1 MAKIGLNNFRY
12 GLLTENSDGTA
23 SYAGAHKPAKAV
35 SCSVS
40 ITNNSATL
48 YADDVLAE
56 SDTSFQSGT
65 VTIGID
71 DEDIEVMATLLG
83 HTCTNGELVR
93 NSNDVAPYVGF
104 GRIVGKLVNG
114 VKKYKVEFLHK
125 VKFSEP
131 SEENQTKGESM
142 EFTTGTLEGIIHQLA
157 NGDWSKAKT
166 FTSKDD
172 AITYLESLLNSATIA
187 ETFEGD
193 GTTTSFTLAHTPLEI
208 NSVLVNGAKTTA
220 YTTSGTTL
228 TFTTAPADDAAIYI
242 SYSYMVT
249 TA

>member
-12 GLLTENSDGTA
+12 GLLTENPDGTA

-40 ITNNSATL
+40 ITSNSATL

-65 VTIGID
+65 VTIGLD
-71 DEDIEVMATLLG
+71 DDDLAVQATLLG
-83 HTCTNGELVR
+83 HAYEDGEIIR
-93 NSNDVAPYVGF
+93 NSNDTAPYVGF
-104 GRIVGKLVNG
+104 GRIVSKMVNG

-142 EFTTGTLEGIIHQLA
+142 EFSTGTLEGVVHQLE

-172 AITYLESLLNSATIA
+172 ALTYLESLLDSATII
-187 ETFEGD
+187 ETF
-193 GTTTSFTLAHTPLEI
+193 TSSGATVTLAHTPLEI
-208 NSVLVNGAKTTA
+208 NSVLVNGVKTTA
-220 YTTSGTTL
+220 YTVSGTTL
-228 TFTTAPADDAAIYI
+228 TFDSAPTSGSAIYV
-242 SYSYMVT
+242 SYSYKLT
-249 TA
+249 T

>member
-12 GLLTENSDGTA
+12 GLLTENPDGTA
-23 SYAGAHKPAKAV
+23 SYGGAHKPAKAV

-40 ITNNSATL
+40 ITSNSATL

-65 VTIGID
+65 VTIGLD
-71 DEDIEVMATLLG
+71 DDDLAVQATLLG
-83 HTCTNGELVR
+83 HTFEDGEIIR
-93 NSNDVAPYVGF
+93 NSNDTAPYVGF
-104 GRIVGKLVNG
+104 GRIVSKMVNG

-142 EFTTGTLEGIIHQLA
+142 EFSTGTLEGVVHQLE

-166 FTSKDD
+166 FTVKDD
-172 AITYLESLLNSATIA
+172 AIAYLESLLESATA
-187 ETFEGD
+187 VETF
-193 GTTTSFTLAHTPLEI
+193 TSSGATVTLAHTPLEV
-208 NSVLVNGAKTTA
+208 NTVLVNGVKTTA
-220 YTTSGTTL
+220 YTVSGTTL
-228 TFTTAPADDAAIYI
+228 TFDSAPTNGSAIYV
-242 SYSYMVT
+242 SYSYKAT
-249 TA
+249 T

>member
-12 GLLTENSDGTA
+12 GLLTENPDGTA
-23 SYAGAHKPAKAV
+23 SYGGAHKPAKAV

-40 ITNNSATL
+40 ITSNSATL

-65 VTIGID
+65 VTIGLD
-71 DEDIEVMATLLG
+71 DDDLEVQATLLG
-83 HTCTNGELVR
+83 HAYEDGEIIR
-93 NSNDVAPYVGF
+93 NSNDTAPYVGF
-104 GRIVGKLVNG
+104 GRIVSKMVNG

-142 EFTTGTLEGIIHQLA
+142 EFSTGTLEGVVHQLE

-172 AITYLESLLNSATIA
+172 ALTYLESLLDSATAI
-187 ETFEGD
+187 ETFSSSGA
-193 GTTTSFTLAHTPLEI
+193 TVTLAHTPLEI
-208 NSVLVNGAKTTA
+208 NSVLVNGVKTTA
-220 YTTSGTTL
+220 YTISGTTL
-228 TFTTAPADDAAIYI
+228 TFDSAPTTGSAIYV
-242 SYSYMVT
+242 SYSYKIT
-249 TA
+249 T

>member
-12 GLLTENSDGTA
+12 GLLTENPDGTA
-23 SYAGAHKPAKAV
+23 SYGGAHKPAKAV

-40 ITNNSATL
+40 ITSNSATL

-65 VTIGID
+65 VTIGVD
-71 DEDIEVMATLLG
+71 DDDLEVQATLLG
-83 HTCTNGELVR
+83 HAYEDGEIIR
-93 NSNDVAPYVGF
+93 NSNDTAPYVGF
-104 GRIVGKLVNG
+104 GRIVSKMVNG

-142 EFTTGTLEGIIHQLA
+142 EFSTGTLEGVVHQLE

-166 FTSKDD
+166 FTSKDY
-172 AITYLESLLNSATIA
+172 ALTYLESLLDSATII
-187 ETFEGD
+187 ETF
-193 GTTTSFTLAHTPLEI
+193 TSSGATVTLAHTPLEI
-208 NSVLVNGAKTTA
+208 NSVLVNGVKTTA
-220 YTTSGTTL
+220 YTVSGTTL
-228 TFTTAPADDAAIYI
+228 TFDSAPTSGSAIYV
-242 SYSYMVT
+242 SYSYKI

>member
-12 GLLTENSDGTA
+12 GLLTENPDGTA

-40 ITNNSATL
+40 ITSNSATL

-65 VTIGID
+65 VTIGLD
-71 DEDIEVMATLLG
+71 DDDLAVQATLLG
-83 HTCTNGELVR
+83 HAYEDGEIIR
-93 NSNDVAPYVGF
+93 NSNDTAPYVGF
-104 GRIVGKLVNG
+104 GRIVSKMVNG

-142 EFTTGTLEGIIHQLA
+142 EFSTGTLEGVVHQLE

-166 FTSKDD
+166 FTDKAA
-172 AITYLESLLNSATIA
+172 AIAYLEALLDSATA
-187 ETFEGD
+187 VETFTSD
-193 GTTTSFTLAHTPLEI
+193 GSTSITLAHAPLEV
-208 NSVLVNGAKTTA
+208 NSVLVNGVKNTA
-220 YTTSGTTL
+220 YTVSGTKL
-228 TFTTAPADDAAIYI
+228 TFTSAPASGAAIYV
-242 SYSYMVT
+242 SYSYKVSST
-249 TA
+249 

>member
-12 GLLTENSDGTA
+12 GLLTENPDGTA
-23 SYAGAHKPAKAV
+23 SYGGAHKPAKAV

-40 ITNNSATL
+40 ITSNSATL

-65 VTIGID
+65 VTIGVD
-71 DEDIEVMATLLG
+71 DDDLEVQATLLG
-83 HTCTNGELVR
+83 HAYEDGEIIR
-93 NSNDVAPYVGF
+93 NSNDTAPYVGF
-104 GRIVGKLVNG
+104 GRIVSKMVNG

-142 EFTTGTLEGIIHQLA
+142 EFSTGTLEGVVHQLE

-172 AITYLESLLNSATIA
+172 ALTYLESLLDSATII
-187 ETFEGD
+187 ETF
-193 GTTTSFTLAHTPLEI
+193 TSSGATVTLAHTPLEI
-208 NSVLVNGAKTTA
+208 NSVLVNGVKTTA
-220 YTTSGTTL
+220 YTVSGTTL
-228 TFTTAPADDAAIYI
+228 TFDSAPTSGSAIYV
-242 SYSYMVT
+242 SYSYKIT
-249 TA
+249 T

>member
-12 GLLTENSDGTA
+12 GLLTENPDGTA
-23 SYAGAHKPAKAV
+23 SYGGAHKPAKAV

-40 ITNNSATL
+40 ITSNSATL

-65 VTIGID
+65 VTIGLD
-71 DEDIEVMATLLG
+71 DDDLEVQATLLG
-83 HTCTNGELVR
+83 HAYEDGEIVR
-93 NSNDVAPYVGF
+93 NSNDTAPYVGF
-104 GRIVGKLVNG
+104 GRIVSKMVNG

-142 EFTTGTLEGIIHQLA
+142 EFSTGTLEGVVHQLE

-172 AITYLESLLNSATIA
+172 ALTYLESLLDSATVI
-187 ETFEGD
+187 ETF
-193 GTTTSFTLAHTPLEI
+193 TSSGATVTLAHTPLEI
-208 NSVLVNGAKTTA
+208 NSVLVNGVKTTA
-220 YTTSGTTL
+220 YTVSGTTL
-228 TFTTAPADDAAIYI
+228 TFDSAPTTGSAIYV
-242 SYSYMVT
+242 SYSYKIT
-249 TA
+249 T

>member
-12 GLLTENSDGTA
+12 GLLTENPDGTA

-40 ITNNSATL
+40 ITSNSATL

-65 VTIGID
+65 VTIGLD
-71 DEDIEVMATLLG
+71 DDDLAVQATLLG
-83 HTCTNGELVR
+83 HTFEDGEIIR
-93 NSNDVAPYVGF
+93 NSNDTAPYVGF
-104 GRIVGKLVNG
+104 GRIVSKIVNG
-114 VKKYKVEFLHK
+114 AKKYKVEFLHK

-142 EFTTGTLEGIIHQLA
+142 EFSTGTLEGVVHQLE

-166 FTSKDD
+166 FTSNDD
-172 AITYLESLLNSATIA
+172 AIAYLESLLDSATA
-187 ETFEGD
+187 VETF
-193 GTTTSFTLAHTPLEI
+193 TSSGATVTLAHTPLEV
-208 NSVLVNGAKTTA
+208 NTVLVNGVKTTA
-220 YTTSGTTL
+220 YTVSGTTL
-228 TFTTAPADDAAIYI
+228 TFDSAPTKGSAIYG
-242 SYSYMVT
+242 SYSYKAT
-249 TA
+249 T

>member
-12 GLLTENSDGTA
+12 GLLTENPDGTA

-40 ITNNSATL
+40 ITSNSATL

-65 VTIGID
+65 VTIGLD
-71 DEDIEVMATLLG
+71 DDDLAVQATLLG
-83 HTCTNGELVR
+83 HTFEDGEIIR
-93 NSNDVAPYVGF
+93 NSNDTAPYVGF
-104 GRIVGKLVNG
+104 GRIVSKIVNG
-114 VKKYKVEFLHK
+114 AKKYKVEFLHK

-142 EFTTGTLEGIIHQLA
+142 EFSTGTLEGVVHQLE

-166 FTSKDD
+166 FTSNDD
-172 AITYLESLLNSATIA
+172 AIAYLESLLDSATA
-187 ETFEGD
+187 VETF
-193 GTTTSFTLAHTPLEI
+193 TSSGATVTLAHTPLEV
-208 NSVLVNGAKTTA
+208 NTVLVNGVKTTA
-220 YTTSGTTL
+220 YTVSGTTL
-228 TFTTAPADDAAIYI
+228 TFDSAPTKGSAIYV
-242 SYSYMVT
+242 SYSYKAT
-249 TA
+249 T

>member
-12 GLLTENSDGTA
+12 GLLTENPDGTA
-23 SYAGAHKPAKAV
+23 SYGGAHKPAKAV

-40 ITNNSATL
+40 ITSNSATL

-65 VTIGID
+65 VTIGLD
-71 DEDIEVMATLLG
+71 DDDLEVQATLLG
-83 HTCTNGELVR
+83 HAYEDGEIVR
-93 NSNDVAPYVGF
+93 NSNDTAPYVGF
-104 GRIVGKLVNG
+104 GRIVSKMVNG

-142 EFTTGTLEGIIHQLA
+142 EFSTGTLEGVVHQLE

-172 AITYLESLLNSATIA
+172 ALTYLESLLDSATII
-187 ETFEGD
+187 ETF
-193 GTTTSFTLAHTPLEI
+193 TSSGATVTLAHTPLEI
-208 NSVLVNGAKTTA
+208 NSVLVNGVKTTA
-220 YTTSGTTL
+220 YTVSGTTL
-228 TFTTAPADDAAIYI
+228 TFDSAPTSGSAIYV
-242 SYSYMVT
+242 SYSYKIT
-249 TA
+249 T

>member
-12 GLLTENSDGTA
+12 GLLTESPDGTA
-23 SYAGAHKPAKAV
+23 SYGGAHKPAKAV

-40 ITNNSATL
+40 ITSNSATL

-65 VTIGID
+65 VTIGLD
-71 DEDIEVMATLLG
+71 DDDLEVQATLLG
-83 HTCTNGELVR
+83 HTYEDGEIIR
-93 NSNDVAPYVGF
+93 NSNDTAPYVGF
-104 GRIVGKLVNG
+104 GRIVSKMVNG

-142 EFTTGTLEGIIHQLA
+142 EFSTGTLEGVVHQLE

-172 AITYLESLLNSATIA
+172 ALTYLESLLDSATAI
-187 ETFEGD
+187 ETFSSSGA
-193 GTTTSFTLAHTPLEI
+193 TVTLAHTPLEI
-208 NSVLVNGAKTTA
+208 NSVLVNGVKTTA
-220 YTTSGTTL
+220 YTISGTTL
-228 TFTTAPADDAAIYI
+228 TFDSAPTTGSAIYV
-242 SYSYMVT
+242 SYSYKIT
-249 TA
+249 T

>member
-12 GLLTENSDGTA
+12 GLLTENPDGTA

-40 ITNNSATL
+40 ITSNSATL

-65 VTIGID
+65 VTIGLD
-71 DEDIEVMATLLG
+71 DDDLAVQATLLG
-83 HTCTNGELVR
+83 HTFEDGEIIR
-93 NSNDVAPYVGF
+93 NSNDTAPYVGF
-104 GRIVGKLVNG
+104 GRIVSKIVNG

-142 EFTTGTLEGIIHQLA
+142 EFSTGTLEGVVHQLE

-172 AITYLESLLNSATIA
+172 AIAYLESLLESATA
-187 ETFEGD
+187 VETF
-193 GTTTSFTLAHTPLEI
+193 TSSGASVTLSHTPLEV
-208 NSVLVNGAKTTA
+208 NTVLVNGVKTTA
-220 YTTSGTTL
+220 YTVSGTTL
-228 TFTTAPADDAAIYI
+228 TFDSAPTTGSAIYV
-242 SYSYMVT
+242 SYSYKAT
-249 TA
+249 T

>member
-12 GLLTENSDGTA
+12 GLLTENPDGTA
-23 SYAGAHKPAKAV
+23 SYGGAHKPAKAV

-40 ITNNSATL
+40 ITSNSATL

-65 VTIGID
+65 VTIGVD
-71 DEDIEVMATLLG
+71 DDDLEVQATLLG
-83 HTCTNGELVR
+83 HAYEDGEIIR
-93 NSNDVAPYVGF
+93 NSNDTAPYVGF
-104 GRIVGKLVNG
+104 GRIVSKMVNG

-142 EFTTGTLEGIIHQLA
+142 EFSTGTLEGVVHQLE

-172 AITYLESLLNSATIA
+172 ALTYLESLLDSATAI
-187 ETFEGD
+187 ETF
-193 GTTTSFTLAHTPLEI
+193 TSSGATVTLAHTPLEI
-208 NSVLVNGAKTTA
+208 NSVLVNGVKTTA
-220 YTTSGTTL
+220 YTVSGTTL
-228 TFTTAPADDAAIYI
+228 TFDSAPTSGSAIYV
-242 SYSYMVT
+242 SYSYKIT
-249 TA
+249 T

>member
-12 GLLTENSDGTA
+12 GLLTENPDGTA
-23 SYAGAHKPAKAV
+23 SYGGAHKPAKAV

-40 ITNNSATL
+40 ITSNSATL

-65 VTIGID
+65 VTIGLD
-71 DEDIEVMATLLG
+71 DDDLEVQATLLG
-83 HTCTNGELVR
+83 HAYEDGEIVR
-93 NSNDVAPYVGF
+93 NSNDTAPYVGF
-104 GRIVGKLVNG
+104 GRIVSKMVNG

-142 EFTTGTLEGIIHQLA
+142 EFSTGTLEGVVHQLE

-172 AITYLESLLNSATIA
+172 ALTYLESLLDSATAI
-187 ETFEGD
+187 ETFSSSGA
-193 GTTTSFTLAHTPLEI
+193 TVTLAHTPLEI
-208 NSVLVNGAKTTA
+208 NSVLVNGVKTTA
-220 YTTSGTTL
+220 YTVSGTTL
-228 TFTTAPADDAAIYI
+228 TFDSAPTTGSAIYV
-242 SYSYMVT
+242 SYSYKIT
-249 TA
+249 T

>member
-12 GLLTENSDGTA
+12 GLLTENPDGTA
-23 SYAGAHKPAKAV
+23 SYGGAHKPAKAV

-40 ITNNSATL
+40 ITSNSATL

-65 VTIGID
+65 VTIGLD
-71 DEDIEVMATLLG
+71 DDDLEVQATLLG
-83 HTCTNGELVR
+83 HAYEDGEIIR
-93 NSNDVAPYVGF
+93 NSNDTAPYVGF
-104 GRIVGKLVNG
+104 GRIVSKMVNG

-142 EFTTGTLEGIIHQLA
+142 EFSTGTLEGVVHQLE

-172 AITYLESLLNSATIA
+172 ALTYLESLLDSATII
-187 ETFEGD
+187 ETF
-193 GTTTSFTLAHTPLEI
+193 TSSGATVTLAHTPLEI
-208 NSVLVNGAKTTA
+208 NSVLVNGVKTTA
-220 YTTSGTTL
+220 YTVSGTTL
-228 TFTTAPADDAAIYI
+228 TFDSAPTSGSAIYV
-242 SYSYMVT
+242 SYSYKIT
-249 TA
+249 T

>member
-12 GLLTENSDGTA
+12 GLLTENPDGTA
-23 SYAGAHKPAKAV
+23 SYGGAHKPAKAV

-40 ITNNSATL
+40 ITSNSATL

-65 VTIGID
+65 VTIGLD
-71 DEDIEVMATLLG
+71 DDDLAVQATLLG
-83 HTCTNGELVR
+83 HTFEDGEIIR
-93 NSNDVAPYVGF
+93 NSNDTAPYVGF
-104 GRIVGKLVNG
+104 GRIVSKMVNG

-142 EFTTGTLEGIIHQLA
+142 EFSTGTLEGVVHQLE

-172 AITYLESLLNSATIA
+172 AIAYLESLLESATA
-187 ETFEGD
+187 VETF
-193 GTTTSFTLAHTPLEI
+193 TSSGATVTLAHTPLEV
-208 NSVLVNGAKTTA
+208 NTVLVNGVKTTA
-220 YTTSGTTL
+220 YTVSGTTL
-228 TFTTAPADDAAIYI
+228 TFDSAPTTGSAIYV
-242 SYSYMVT
+242 SYSYKAT
-249 TA
+249 T